1 MKKLMVKLLAACLTL
16 SLFPISAFATYSGSD
31 YAVTLNTNDDRI
43 YEGES
48 VEISFNINSEDFLM
62 TDMSV
67 SYDANYFTGD
77 NDTAEVV
84 EFSEPEIKGAGTTD
98 GEGGYNLATKFTFT
112 ANDVTDTVK
121 VDFDI
126 ASAAIV
132 HSYESARDGVDPT
145 VTNLTGTSVII
156 VKQHDVTFKDNG
168 TTIATQTINKGLDE
182 QNELDTA
189 IAVPDVKGL
198 GLYDAYV
205 GAGLTATYYEHVWK
219 YNGNEY
225 TDEEVESFGQGA
237 GNPEIIED
245 TTFVL
250 EVRPQTFSV
259 TVPTEGFDT
268 TATPDKATYGTNY
281 TGKIDNYDDKYDYT
295 VTYEIDGN
303 KQTVDCVGDSFT
315 IPGANIIGDMTLSYE
330 KELNITIRAY
340 KEYVNGGFL
349 ITVDGAAAGYTFD
362 GLDMY
367 KSENHDHLRAWVYMI
382 EPGTQMTEEQA
393 EEIAED
399 LIFTSATGSPEALAG
414 YDINGIGGLDL
425 DDVALVHGAY
435 TVSMK
440 PVNEWV
446 KQYLSAD
453 VNHDEGTYY
462 KVNTLDYNKIV
473 EEYKK

>member
-1 MKKLMVKLLAACLTL
+1 MKKLMAKFLAVCLVL
-16 SLFPISAFATYSGSD
+16 SILPISAFATYSVPN
-31 YAVTLNTNDDRI
+31 YAVTLNASEDRI
-43 YEGES
+43 YKGDS

-67 SYDANYFTGD
+67 AYDADYFTGD

-84 EFSEPEIKGAGTTD
+84 EFSEPELKGKGATD
-98 GEGGYNLATKFTFT
+98 GEGGYNLGTKFTFT
-112 ANDVTDTVK
+112 ANDVTDTIK

-126 ASAAIV
+126 ASASIV
-132 HSYESARDGVDPT
+132 HSYESARDGVDPA
-145 VTNLTGTSVII
+145 VTNVTGTSVII
-156 VKQHDVTFKDNG
+156 VKQYDVTFEENG
-168 TTIATQTINKGLDE
+168 TPLSEQTIDKGLDE
-182 QNELDTA
+182 ANEADTV
-189 IAVPDVKGL
+189 ISVPSVS
-198 GLYDAYV
+198 YDAYV
-205 GAGLTATYYEHVWK
+205 GDGLVADYYEHVWT

-225 TDEEVESFGQGA
+225 TDEEIAAFGQA
-237 GNPEIIED
+237 GSANEITED

-250 EVRPQTFSV
+250 VVRPQTFSV
-259 TVPTEGFDT
+259 TVPADSFDT
-268 TATPDKATYGTNY
+268 TVTPDEATYGEDY
-281 TGKIDNYDDKYDYT
+281 EGKINPDEYDDKYDYT
-295 VTYEIDGN
+295 VKYEIGGN
-303 KQTVDCVGDSFT
+303 EQTVDCVGDSFT

-330 KELNITIRAY
+330 KELNITIKAY
-340 KEYVNGGFL
+340 AEYVNGGFL

-362 GLDMY
+362 GYEMY
-367 KSENHDHLRAWVYMI
+367 KSENHDNLRAWVYMI
-382 EPGTQMTEEQA
+382 EPGTQMTEAQA

-399 LIFTSATGSPEALAG
+399 LIFTSTTGSPDALAG
-414 YDINGIGGLDL
+414 YDINGVGGLNL

-446 KQYLSAD
+446 KQYLCAD